1 MACACV
7 KKCVDCGTAP
17 DSSSRQETV
26 IALAVNPLA
35 EVNDFIRRHGD
46 DQTAPEWLQQVDAEA
61 PETSFQNVTI
71 TIQAPTSREA
81 YDKLCTV
88 LASIDAEWTTDTFF
102 VDGGEERCTSE
113 LWPDADAVTYSP
125 AD

>member
-1 MACACV
+1 MHASRSAL
-7 KKCVDCGTAP
+7 TAEP
-17 DSSSRQETV
+17 HRIREIRQETV

-113 LWPDADAVTYSP
+113 LWPDADAVTYSQP
-125 AD
+125 IE

>member
-71 TIQAPTSREA
+71 TIPSPTSREA
-81 YDKLCTV
+81 YDKLCTA
-88 LASIDAEWTTDTFF
+88 LASIDAEWTTDTFC
-102 VDGGEERCTSE
+102 VNGGEGHCTSE
-113 LWPDADAVTYSP
+113 LWRDADAVTYSP
-125 AD
+125 DD

>member
-1 MACACV
+1 MTCTCA
-7 KKCVDCGTAP
+7 KKCADCPSATPSGHAAN
-17 DSSSRQETV
+17 SQ
-26 IALAVNPLA
+26 A

-81 YDKLCTV
+81 YDKLCTT

-102 VDGGEERCTSE
+102 VDGGEDRCTSDCGRTRM
-113 LWPDADAVTYSP
+113 L
-125 AD
+125 